1 MGGGSKF
8 GFRKIIRIYYR
19 EEMGEAE
26 AALAAAEEELSRSK
40 EHMLN
45 CLRKGFI

>member
-1 MGGGSKF
+1 M
-8 GFRKIIRIYYR
+8 KISSIYCR

-26 AALAAAEEELSRSK
+26 AALVAAEEELSRSK
-40 EHMLN
+40 EHVLS